1 MSRNQRMALG
11 ILGLAIV
18 LIYGLLGA
26 YALIYLTQPGSA
38 EIRRGDAQAA
48 NVSASQDSPGSTSR
62 ISDTV
67 SLPQQAPPPTNTR
80 AIPEGGGEAPAP
92 TATAASSIIDDGEP
106 TSPAQP
112 TATSAEVAPP
122 ALAQAT
128 PTLAPSPTPPPPA
141 PSPTP
146 DTSCVEDEN
155 AQHQQKLS
163 EIEAEYAPMLI
174 YFEDE
179 MAQAERDRD
188 QVRLEEI
195 RMEYEMYQEM
205 KAAALS
211 DEKQRHEAA
220 LAACPS

>member
-1 MSRNQRMALG
+1 MALG

-18 LIYGLLGA
+18 LIYGALGA

-48 NVSASQDSPGSTSR
+48 DVGASQDSLGASSG

-67 SLPQQAPPPTNTR
+67 SLPQQAPLPTNTR
-80 AIPEGGGEAPAP
+80 VIPQGGGQAPAP
-92 TATAASSIIDDGEP
+92 TSTAASSLIDDGEP
-106 TSPAQP
+106 ASAAQP
-112 TATSAEVAPP
+112 TATPAVAAPP
-122 ALAQAT
+122 APAQAT

-195 RMEYEMYQEM
+195 RIEYEMYQEM
-205 KAAALS
+205 KAASLS
-211 DEKQRHEAA
+211 DEKHRHEAA

>member
-1 MSRNQRMALG
+1 MSRNQRMALV
-11 ILGLAIV
+11 ILGLTIV
-18 LIYGLLGA
+18 LIYGFLGA

-38 EIRRGDAQAA
+38 EIRQGDAQAA
-48 NVSASQDSPGSTSR
+48 DAGASQDSLGSSSG

-67 SLPQQAPPPTNTR
+67 SLPQQAPLPTNTR
-80 AIPEGGGEAPAP
+80 VIPQGGGEAPPP
-92 TATAASSIIDDGEP
+92 TDTAASSHTGDGEP
-106 TSPAQP
+106 TSAAQP
-112 TATSAEVAPP
+112 TATPAEAAPP
-122 ALAQAT
+122 APAQAT
-128 PTLAPSPTPPPPA
+128 PTSAPSPTSPPA

-195 RMEYEMYQEM
+195 RLEYEMYQEM
-205 KAAALS
+205 KAASLS

-220 LAACPS
+220 LAACAS